1 MRDRYHHTVSPGSAD
16 LDSADHYLKCLVR
29 AFLAGIM
36 ISVGGCVFIGCYPT
50 ENSISDYRWV
60 GAILFAIGLF
70 TIFHFG
76 FDLYTGKVGYA
87 LENKPTYIIDLL
99 VIILGNFIGCLM
111 IGFMMPS
118 EIAVKFVGSRM
129 NFVSDN
135 INYFRVLFKGILCG
149 LLMFIAADYY
159 KKTKGFLAAFVA
171 VPVFILSGFEH
182 SIADMFYFASAF
194 FQNSDCF
201 NLGEGAL
208 FILVVIIGNAI
219 GGLLIPLCQKYMYE
233 NPPAWFKK
241 E

>member
-1 MRDRYHHTVSPGSAD
+1 MSFVRTGSED

-36 ISVGGCVFIGCYPT
+36 ISIGGCVFIGC
-50 ENSISDYRWV
+50 SDRNVAWV
-60 GAILFAIGLF
+60 GAILFAVGLF

-76 FDLYTGKVGYA
+76 FDLYTGKVGYT
-87 LENKPTYIIDLL
+87 LDNEPKFILDLL

-111 IGFMMPS
+111 IGYMMPLNT
-118 EIAVKFVGSRM
+118 AVGFVNARL
-129 NFVSDN
+129 VDVD
-135 INYFRVLFKGILCG
+135 YARVFFKGILCG
-149 LLMFIAADYY
+149 MLMFIAADYY
-159 KKTKGFLAAFVA
+159 KKTKGFLGAFVA

-182 SIADMFYFASAF
+182 SIADMFYFCSAF
-194 FQNSDCF
+194 FKDSGCF
-201 NLGEGAL
+201 QLGDGVL
-208 FILVVIIGNAI
+208 FILVVILGNAV

>member
-1 MRDRYHHTVSPGSAD
+1 
-16 LDSADHYLKCLVR
+16 
-29 AFLAGIM
+29 M
-36 ISVGGCVFIGCYPT
+36 IAVGGCVFIGCT
-50 ENSISDYRWV
+50 DRGDTWV

-87 LENKPTYIIDLL
+87 LENKPLYIIDLL
-99 VIILGNFIGCLM
+99 VIILGNFIGCLLV
-111 IGFMMPS
+111 GFMMPS
-118 EIAVKFVGSRM
+118 ETAVAFVNSRM
-129 NFVSDN
+129 NFVSSDSM
-135 INYFRVLFKGILCG
+135 NYFRVLFKGILCG

>member
-1 MRDRYHHTVSPGSAD
+1 MAEDGPVSAK
-16 LDSADHYLKCLVR
+16 DHYLKCLVR

-50 ENSISDYRWV
+50 PTSISDYRWV

-87 LENKPTYIIDLL
+87 LENKPSYIIDLL
-99 VIILGNFIGCLM
+99 IIILGNFIGCLM
-111 IGFMMPS
+111 IGYMMPL
-118 EIAVKFVGSRM
+118 ETATKFVEMRM
-129 NFVSDN
+129 TNVD
-135 INYFRVLFKGILCG
+135 YLRVLFKGILCG

-159 KKTKGFLAAFVA
+159 KKTKGFLGAFVA

-194 FQNSDCF
+194 FKDSNCF
-201 NLGEGAL
+201 ALGDGAL

>member
-1 MRDRYHHTVSPGSAD
+1 M
-16 LDSADHYLKCLVR
+16 
-29 AFLAGIM
+29 AGIL
-36 ISVGGCVFIGCYPT
+36 ISVGGCVYIGCYET
-50 ENSISDYRWV
+50 VYRWA
-60 GAILFAIGLF
+60 GAVLFAIGLF

-87 LENKPTYIIDLL
+87 LENKPIFILDLV
-99 VIILGNFIGCLM
+99 VIILGNLIGCIL

-118 EIAVKFVGSRM
+118 ETAVAFVNSRM
-129 NFVSDN
+129 NFVSSDSM
-135 INYFRVLFKGILCG
+135 NYFRVLFKGILCG

>member
-1 MRDRYHHTVSPGSAD
+1 MAEDGAVSAK
-16 LDSADHYLKCLVR
+16 DHYLKCLVR

-50 ENSISDYRWV
+50 ATSISDYRWV

-87 LENKPTYIIDLL
+87 LENKPSYIIDLL

-111 IGFMMPS
+111 IGYMMPLNT
-118 EIAVKFVGSRM
+118 AVLFVNNRLAD
-129 NFVSDN
+129 VD
-135 INYFRVLFKGILCG
+135 YLRVLFKGILCG

-159 KKTKGFLAAFVA
+159 KKTKGFLGAFVA

-194 FQNSDCF
+194 FKDSNCF
-201 NLGEGAL
+201 ALGDGAL

-241 E
+241 SE

>member
-1 MRDRYHHTVSPGSAD
+1 
-16 LDSADHYLKCLVR
+16 
-29 AFLAGIM
+29 M
-36 ISVGGCVFIGCYPT
+36 IAVGGCIFIGCSAPKYDVP
-50 ENSISDYRWV
+50 WV

-87 LENKPTYIIDLL
+87 LENKPSYIIDLL
-99 VIILGNFIGCLM
+99 VIILGNFLGCLI

-118 EIAVKFVGSRM
+118 DTAVQFVESRM
-129 NFVSDN
+129 NFIADST
-135 INYFRVLFKGILCG
+135 NYFRVLFKGILCG

-182 SIADMFYFASAF
+182 SIADMFYFSSAF
-194 FQNSDCF
+194 FQNSGCF
-201 NLGEGAL
+201 NISEGVL

>member
-1 MRDRYHHTVSPGSAD
+1 
-16 LDSADHYLKCLVR
+16 
-29 AFLAGIM
+29 M
-36 ISVGGCVFIGCYPT
+36 IAVGGCVFIGCSNIGEPW
-50 ENSISDYRWV
+50 I

-87 LENKPTYIIDLL
+87 LENKPAYIIDLL
-99 VIILGNFIGCLM
+99 VIILGNLLGCLM
-111 IGFMMPS
+111 VGYMTASMEPAA
-118 EIAVKFVGSRM
+118 IANKAVEFVEARM
-129 NFVSDN
+129 NHLDYLS
-135 INYFRVLFKGILCG
+135 ILFKGILCG

-159 KKTKGFLAAFVA
+159 KKTKGFLGAFVA